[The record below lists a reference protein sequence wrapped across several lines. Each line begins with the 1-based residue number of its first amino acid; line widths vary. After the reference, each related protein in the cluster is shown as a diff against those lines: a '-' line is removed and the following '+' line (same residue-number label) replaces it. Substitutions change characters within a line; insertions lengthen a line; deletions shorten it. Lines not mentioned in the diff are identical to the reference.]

1 MGTTQ
6 KFLKNFMGFYAIKV
20 LLLAASILAGISSMG
35 TAAEPITI
43 FGVNFDHSPD
53 EAREI
58 LEDRFNCEFT
68 YDDER
73 AVTAM
78 GISVCIKDHAM
89 LVELY
94 SSGNYLQS
102 FNIYCEAWDG
112 CIYRFVPESNNH
124 RSLIFKALT
133 QKLGI
138 QPDQTNEFRLTG
150 PLGESVFLDEKFRFQ
165 INRTN
170 FRKLQRIEDLDEFS
184 KMFD

>member
-1 MGTTQ
+1 M
-6 KFLKNFMGFYAIKV
+6 
-20 LLLAASILAGISSMG
+20 LLMVASILICFSSMG
-35 TAAEPITI
+35 VAAEPITI

-58 LEDRFNCEFT
+58 LEDRFDCEFT

-73 AVTAM
+73 AVTTM
-78 GISVCIKDHAM
+78 GISVCIKDNAM

-102 FNIYCEAWDG
+102 FNVYCDAWDG
-112 CIYRFVPESNNH
+112 CMYLLSSPIEMNDY

-138 QPDQTNEFRLTG
+138 QPDQSNKFSLTG
-150 PLGESVFLDEKFRFQ
+150 PLGESILFDEKFRFQ

-170 FRKLQRIEDLDEFS
+170 FRKVQRIKNLDEFS